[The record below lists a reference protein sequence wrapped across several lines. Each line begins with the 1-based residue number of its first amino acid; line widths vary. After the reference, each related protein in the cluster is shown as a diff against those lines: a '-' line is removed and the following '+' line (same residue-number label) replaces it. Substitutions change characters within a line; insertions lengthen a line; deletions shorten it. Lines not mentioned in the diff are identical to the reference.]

1 MSDEANERKGH
12 YVETNKPTEDTEVK
26 QTQMKPEKMMVRIR
40 SFQYFSV
47 AMSIAGAVW
56 ASAEFMVGTVLVKSP
71 VNPISVLMIVYGV
84 VGAFASEMA
93 IRMMETHIVK
103 QKRFLSE
110 PAAESTSE
118 EGKSA
123 NG

>member
-1 MSDEANERKGH
+1 MDEETTRSGH
-12 YVETNKPTEDTEVK
+12 YIETKKTPEDVMVK
-26 QTQMKPEKMMVRIR
+26 QMKPEKMMVRFR

-71 VNPISVLMIVYGV
+71 VNPISVLMMVYGV

-110 PAAESTSE
+110 PVAEPTSG
-118 EGKSA
+118 EGKSV